1 MLMADIEALKVEFE
15 KQTTHIVEDTRMELN
30 DQNVCGD
37 LYKSGCVLEK
47 IKAANESFLQN
58 LQYL

>member
-15 KQTTHIVEDTRMELN
+15 KQTTHIVEDTRTELN
-30 DQNVCGD
+30 DQNACGD

-47 IKAANESFLQN
+47 SKRPMNN
-58 LQYL
+58 